1 MQIYAA
7 GAAYMS
13 TELAL
18 CVLALTK
25 LNLDRRLGRRASSV
39 APPET
44 SKTRTALVYL
54 VNSQKIQ
61 PTRRRKKAA
70 AMPQESTE
78 EELPHRA
85 RVVPFSWANVG
96 FMNILLLPVRITIWV
111 GVWVFALVATLAYS
125 YLRSIPGA
133 DALYRAATKASSY
146 ILLRSAGFRVRIVG
160 SALADDLARTTRNR
174 HAVVSNHIAVYDP
187 WTLMCAVGPVA
198 FVARQGLFGV
208 PVVGRVLTAMGAVG
222 PVAFVARQGL
232 FGVPVVGRVLEAM
245 GAVGVDRRATASP
258 GGGGAR
264 REISER
270 LSGST
275 DVRWPLLI
283 FPEGATTTGRG
294 LAAFRSGA
302 FAPRAPVLPVVI
314 SYTCQSGFDL
324 SYTDNQS
331 TASAVLWHFLRSLL
345 ERGKTIDVKVL
356 EPLRPTPL
364 MRTDA
369 ATYAGAVRAAMLAAM
384 PGARDWHDWDNRRLR
399 DAWYGA
405 DAASKD

>member
-1 MQIYAA
+1 
-7 GAAYMS
+7 
-13 TELAL
+13 
-18 CVLALTK
+18 
-25 LNLDRRLGRRASSV
+25 
-39 APPET
+39 
-44 SKTRTALVYL
+44 
-54 VNSQKIQ
+54 
-61 PTRRRKKAA
+61 
-70 AMPQESTE
+70 MPQETTE
-78 EELPHRA
+78 EDLPHRA
-85 RVVPFSWANVG
+85 RVVPLRFTNIGVVNVV
-96 FMNILLLPVRITIWV
+96 LLPVRLTIWIL
-111 GVWVFALVATLAYS
+111 VWVYALVATLAYS

-160 SALADDLARTTRNR
+160 AALADDLARTTRNR
-174 HAVVSNHIAVYDP
+174 HAVVSNHVAVYDP

-222 PVAFVARQGL
+222 
-232 FGVPVVGRVLEAM
+232 
-245 GAVGVDRRATASP
+245 VDRRATASP

-270 LSGST
+270 LSGESE
-275 DVRWPLLI
+275 VRWPLLI

-294 LAAFRSGA
+294 IAAFRSGA

-314 SYTCQSGFDL
+314 SYTCQSGFGL

-331 TASAVLWHFLRSLL
+331 TASAVLWHFVRSLL
-345 ERGKTIDVKVL
+345 ECGKTIDVRVL

-369 ATYAGAVRAAMLAAM
+369 ATYAGAVRAAMLDAM